1 MIYVL
6 LVDGEYWQLREDGV
20 LVKLTDEQ
28 YQDLEQSPDKL
39 VLVQGNTAADSA
51 NQYDL
56 TSGSSLAVFFAGLS
70 RISPNLLPESGYQ
83 TAQVKSLFENIEQ
96 RPLNESELPPP
107 IPVDAEIS
115 VAIDD
120 GGDGFINTF
129 EVALVNI
136 FGETLN
142 IFDRQPV
149 VINLRDSDGLELEFV
164 TTINSGQFSIPDA
177 DLSRLAQG
185 ELIVTATATDLYGNS
200 IAATDQ
206 SIIDTLALI
215 TDDIV
220 FNSGE
225 VINAAEVSSMDISG
239 STSEID
245 AGQQIRIVYSD
256 ENALEIVVVTS
267 IDADGNYSIAGV
279 DLSALAD
286 GPINVSL
293 SSVDIPGNTVVRETV
308 IEKDTQ
314 AAITVNFDGD
324 LPYHIIDLANVTLS
338 GQVTGVE
345 PGQVVTVTVTDSV
358 RSVQVE
364 AVVLADRSWQTSELN
379 VLTFNNGPLSANVS
393 VADLAGNPAVA
404 NTSTVLYEIPNDAA
418 ITINIE
424 DNGDGFINMFE
435 VDLVAI
441 TGTAANVS
449 DRLPILIRIEDSI
462 GGQLNFIKT
471 SSAGVF
477 YLDAQDLAGLA
488 QGAVV
493 VTASA
498 IDFYG
503 NTLNATDNS
512 VIDTLAI
519 INDDIIF
526 NSGDVINAAEESSV
540 DISGTTA
547 EIDVGQQIR
556 IVFSDQNTLEIEVF
570 TNIIDAAGNYSALNT
585 NLSTL
590 AEGPIKVTLSSVD
603 IAGNTVSRTIVINK
617 DTIATID
624 VVFDGSPPYGADEIA
639 TVTVSGTTVGVD
651 ADQIVSVNITD
662 GVNSVDTTASVLANG
677 SWQIVGENLTG
688 FNDGALT
695 ATASVVDLAG
705 NPATDSALTG
715 IDTMASI
722 DIVTDIEAIDINA
735 LRDGDTV
742 TINGTVTDVEVGRT
756 VTLRFYDSDGVE
768 QTFTTLVEV
777 GGLWDVDVA
786 VTDLGRFNSWQLE
799 ASVADNAG
807 NIAVDD
813 TPSLDVPT
821 LVTLSEGALISNS
834 GYADDS
840 TIRIAGYDTLMLN
853 AAQSNLEL
861 LESSGSLLTV
871 VVAVDGKSLT
881 ANAGGT
887 EVLTAVINVDDTVT
901 VTLFQPITQPVGSDV
916 SFSSIGVLAT
926 QNDADG
932 TSEIVAV
939 NIPII
944 IRESITFTVDDSYS
958 AVEQVI
964 TSGNVFDND
973 VLLEGPLTIV
983 KVEIAG
989 ATYDI
994 SELAPTII
1002 ANIDTKGSLTIAS
1015 DGSWSFIA
1023 ARNLDNTVL
1032 QQMTFSYSALDQDS
1046 DFDTSNVVIT
1056 IADGVGGIFS
1066 NDTVL
1071 VTESDYDIFGSVVR
1085 DFSIQAGTDDLDPA
1099 LIRFSSSQTD
1109 LLDALGYSSAGIT
1122 ITYTLSADGKILF
1135 ADAMGAPVFNI
1146 ALTAVAGTN
1155 GNLDASASFTQ
1166 TLPFDH
1172 QVSDALAFPIAI
1184 QAEDND
1190 GTISSSQATLKI
1202 NDGNEPTTSAV
1213 AGAVDETDV
1222 PAGLFVGDLTVDIGS
1237 DKVVDIGFVANTSVY
1252 PEITSGG
1259 VSVTYQVSLDG
1270 LLLTAFTDNP
1280 ATPVFTVQIST
1291 EPNSTSD
1298 STLQYTFT
1306 LLQSLD
1312 QLDVD
1317 GLSLDPLPLSFQYS
1331 VTDYD
1336 GDKAFS
1342 SIDVAVS
1349 DEGIFSATGDADEL
1363 QLSESP
1369 SKALVNVPTEGT
1381 IEFSLTASKDPIVDA
1396 RFEVTDGDVVVDAS
1410 SNNVTQNG
1418 SPLTWFNA
1426 GENIIQIRAVNGS
1439 IVVEFMLPEVI
1450 SIEPGTSKDV
1460 PLLVSVLQQIDHFD
1474 SVATLDNIT
1483 IPIGVTFIDS
1493 DLTKLTLPIKI
1504 SILDGLNPSTS
1515 SIQTLAVDEDNI
1527 VANTANAQ
1535 GLGFG
1540 REGSDTLTGF
1550 NVSFGVGTNLFSNG
1564 DAVALAAAAD
1574 VDGWWVGSAS
1584 GTEVFRVKFELDGST
1599 DFVLSGPLDHAD
1611 GSGENDLPINFAVSV
1626 NDADGD
1632 ISNEVTMV
1640 VNVTDDIPIAKNRT
1654 IKLTEGADKNINV
1667 LKNGEAGADGGVMTK
1682 VTYDAGAGAVDYT
1695 FLSNPEVIDLIEN
1708 GAVYGTL
1715 TIYQDGRIQVETDVT
1730 LSSTFL
1736 DSFDFEVTDFDGD
1749 IQVNTVNL
1757 NVQDEQ
1763 ASIQISPLLTDEDT
1777 TAILTVVANPG
1788 DLDDGESIASISFA
1802 LAGLQGGSLTLGG
1815 VALPVDGS
1823 GNPVLSGANLVVNN
1837 VLTAEVSPNGVLE
1850 FTPALN
1856 TSDPTN
1862 QVVFNVVVTVD
1873 SNSGQRTTDDSF
1885 DFSVAPIVDAPIWDS
1900 AGAAEFEY
1908 NLQEDDGGTA
1918 ANIFANLFDV
1928 DGSESLS
1935 YRIEGIAVGLIL
1947 TAGGNNVSSGQVLSS
1962 SQMASLTIAA
1972 TENLSGQF
1980 FFNAIAVAKENSTGD
1995 TQELVQQITVNIAPI
2010 ADTPTL
2016 STFNVSTFEDVAV
2029 DLSTFI
2035 SGALADTDG
2044 SESLVYE
2051 LEVPAGWQV
2060 VDGSGNEVGL
2070 QSAGVYRVTDVQ
2082 VQANLVFLMPLEDIS
2097 SINGTFS
2104 VDVTAISVELS
2115 VGVDVA
2121 PAVTEAR
2128 SATRTVSVEVEGVV
2142 DLPAIGAGPDRLWS
2156 FDGTNITAT
2165 VAEDSLIPLNFTTGT
2180 EDDDGSEVFDFVL
2193 RDLSADVAIVDAGG
2207 NTINLP
2213 VLGVFN
2219 NLPQYAVSATQLAS
2233 LYLQPADDFSGQL
2246 TFQLLQTNTEPDGD
2260 SGTYTI
2266 NVDISINPVVDTDNG
2281 ISSSSVG
2288 GEDRD
2293 LLLNIKPP
2301 FADSDGSE
2309 TLTNTIILSLP
2320 AGVKILFDFVEID
2333 VPVGGL
2339 DLNQLAVDNG
2349 TTFNA
2354 LINSGSLRVRAPEDS
2369 DADFT
2374 IPVEF
2379 EITDTSG
2386 LGVSA
2391 VQTVSGSLAI
2401 DVRASVDDS
2410 PADGIT
2416 RIETPAATLTST
2428 GGSITLDGAAS
2439 FTEEDIDG
2447 SEYLDYIAITITNGG
2462 AVQLSGL
2469 FVSHPNG
2476 AINDGNGNWLIPADG
2491 LTSTSLVD
2499 TASQLLNGVTITSDQ
2514 IGIFEIVVSAR
2525 VLDRNDDADIIEGI
2539 VNVDFVDAVTLGS
2552 ANAVSILQNTIV
2564 DGQEEQTIT
2573 IGEHV
2578 NSAPAGDGNDIVS
2591 YRVDAA
2597 AMPYGGIITG
2607 ADVIAEY
2614 AVDGSTVIAFVFTN
2628 ASLASLAMVG
2638 INEDFAGAFE
2648 LPVNKVSTDPLGAT
2662 LVTLEN
2668 LSVQVAPVVD
2678 NIGNII
2684 TNESLEDIPL
2694 PLQYSFDTLLTD
2706 SSIVA
2711 AEGIEQ
2717 ITGIKFVLA
2726 EGSLSGPPGVL
2737 TESPLGTYTVI
2748 DIAQLDQVNFIPPA
2762 NRHGTVSFDVE
2773 LTIEDTT
2780 TDLTLMQ
2787 VNPAISVVTQTVTL
2801 DIIAVTDSA
2810 PIFAINQVGSNIIED
2825 TDISF
2830 TGLFVVDIDNDGSET
2845 LTMQMLGVP
2854 AGAILLWDSGS
2865 GLQQLV
2871 NSGGD
2876 VANGFTWT
2884 FDPSQLNGLVLR
2896 PSADFAGDI
2905 ELSLQSTSM
2914 ELSTLEVVT
2923 VVKDFTV
2930 AVLPD
2935 ADDAYFYNEPSDA
2948 AGTEGNVI
2956 QVDVFGSTQELVNA
2970 NETVVLSIV
2979 VDGTTS
2985 DATALDGLV
2994 GIRTPDGKSVNFV
3007 ASGSNF
3013 IAVIATS
3020 LSQLENFEFIAGSHA
3035 HGSLAVEIN
3044 IGSKDSATVNG
3055 VFETDITDNADFQS
3069 RNITIDITP
3078 EPDVP
3083 ILTLTVS
3090 TITSGEGF
3098 IPLGLSLEQINPATA
3113 AGETADI
3120 VITGLPEG
3128 VLLSDEAVQ
3137 SGASWIVA
3145 AEFVEGL
3152 VIKNA
3157 DIAPPFSI
3165 TIEARS
3171 TLNGVTVVGGKQS
3184 LAINIGNTA
3193 VDDDVLVGDPN
3204 LSNLIIGGLGDDT
3217 MTGALLKE
3225 DTYLFRAA
3233 DIGLVGDAALD
3244 TITNFGINLDHI
3256 DLSDIPGSLNSGVE
3270 LDTIIDLNEAT
3281 GTTTLTIDLGAGLV
3295 QSIVLDG
3302 AAKDDLFGSSSWSDD
3317 ADILTK
3323 MLQDQVLL
3331 TG

>member
-1 MIYVL
+1 MMM
-6 LVDGEYWQLREDGV
+6 
-20 LVKLTDEQ
+20 
-28 YQDLEQSPDKL
+28 
-39 VLVQGNTAADSA
+39 VQ
-51 NQYDL
+51 
-56 TSGSSLAVFFAGLS
+56 V
-70 RISPNLLPESGYQ
+70 R
-83 TAQVKSLFENIEQ
+83 
-96 RPLNESELPPP
+96 
-107 IPVDAEIS
+107 
-115 VAIDD
+115 
-120 GGDGFINTF
+120 
-129 EVALVNI
+129 
-136 FGETLN
+136 LN
-142 IFDRQPV
+142 I
-149 VINLRDSDGLELEFV
+149 L
-164 TTINSGQFSIPDA
+164 
-177 DLSRLAQG
+177 
-185 ELIVTATATDLYGNS
+185 
-200 IAATDQ
+200 
-206 SIIDTLALI
+206 
-215 TDDIV
+215 
-220 FNSGE
+220 
-225 VINAAEVSSMDISG
+225 
-239 STSEID
+239 
-245 AGQQIRIVYSD
+245 
-256 ENALEIVVVTS
+256 
-267 IDADGNYSIAGV
+267 
-279 DLSALAD
+279 
-286 GPINVSL
+286 
-293 SSVDIPGNTVVRETV
+293 
-308 IEKDTQ
+308 
-314 AAITVNFDGD
+314 
-324 LPYHIIDLANVTLS
+324 
-338 GQVTGVE
+338 
-345 PGQVVTVTVTDSV
+345 
-358 RSVQVE
+358 
-364 AVVLADRSWQTSELN
+364 
-379 VLTFNNGPLSANVS
+379 
-393 VADLAGNPAVA
+393 
-404 NTSTVLYEIPNDAA
+404 
-418 ITINIE
+418 
-424 DNGDGFINMFE
+424 
-435 VDLVAI
+435 
-441 TGTAANVS
+441 
-449 DRLPILIRIEDSI
+449 
-462 GGQLNFIKT
+462 
-471 SSAGVF
+471 
-477 YLDAQDLAGLA
+477 
-488 QGAVV
+488 
-493 VTASA
+493 
-498 IDFYG
+498 
-503 NTLNATDNS
+503 
-512 VIDTLAI
+512 
-519 INDDIIF
+519 
-526 NSGDVINAAEESSV
+526 
-540 DISGTTA
+540 
-547 EIDVGQQIR
+547 
-556 IVFSDQNTLEIEVF
+556 
-570 TNIIDAAGNYSALNT
+570 
-585 NLSTL
+585 
-590 AEGPIKVTLSSVD
+590 
-603 IAGNTVSRTIVINK
+603 
-617 DTIATID
+617 
-624 VVFDGSPPYGADEIA
+624 
-639 TVTVSGTTVGVD
+639 
-651 ADQIVSVNITD
+651 
-662 GVNSVDTTASVLANG
+662 
-677 SWQIVGENLTG
+677 
-688 FNDGALT
+688 
-695 ATASVVDLAG
+695 
-705 NPATDSALTG
+705 
-715 IDTMASI
+715 
-722 DIVTDIEAIDINA
+722 
-735 LRDGDTV
+735 
-742 TINGTVTDVEVGRT
+742 
-756 VTLRFYDSDGVE
+756 
-768 QTFTTLVEV
+768 
-777 GGLWDVDVA
+777 
-786 VTDLGRFNSWQLE
+786 
-799 ASVADNAG
+799 
-807 NIAVDD
+807 
-813 TPSLDVPT
+813 
-821 LVTLSEGALISNS
+821 
-834 GYADDS
+834 
-840 TIRIAGYDTLMLN
+840 
-853 AAQSNLEL
+853 
-861 LESSGSLLTV
+861 
-871 VVAVDGKSLT
+871 
-881 ANAGGT
+881 
-887 EVLTAVINVDDTVT
+887 
-901 VTLFQPITQPVGSDV
+901 
-916 SFSSIGVLAT
+916 
-926 QNDADG
+926 
-932 TSEIVAV
+932 
-939 NIPII
+939 
-944 IRESITFTVDDSYS
+944 
-958 AVEQVI
+958 
-964 TSGNVFDND
+964 
-973 VLLEGPLTIV
+973 
-983 KVEIAG
+983 
-989 ATYDI
+989 
-994 SELAPTII
+994 
-1002 ANIDTKGSLTIAS
+1002 
-1015 DGSWSFIA
+1015 
-1023 ARNLDNTVL
+1023 
-1032 QQMTFSYSALDQDS
+1032 
-1046 DFDTSNVVIT
+1046 
-1056 IADGVGGIFS
+1056 
-1066 NDTVL
+1066 
-1071 VTESDYDIFGSVVR
+1071 
-1085 DFSIQAGTDDLDPA
+1085 
-1099 LIRFSSSQTD
+1099 
-1109 LLDALGYSSAGIT
+1109 
-1122 ITYTLSADGKILF
+1122 
-1135 ADAMGAPVFNI
+1135 
-1146 ALTAVAGTN
+1146 
-1155 GNLDASASFTQ
+1155 
-1166 TLPFDH
+1166 
-1172 QVSDALAFPIAI
+1172 
-1184 QAEDND
+1184 
-1190 GTISSSQATLKI
+1190 
-1202 NDGNEPTTSAV
+1202 
-1213 AGAVDETDV
+1213 
-1222 PAGLFVGDLTVDIGS
+1222 
-1237 DKVVDIGFVANTSVY
+1237 
-1252 PEITSGG
+1252 
-1259 VSVTYQVSLDG
+1259 
-1270 LLLTAFTDNP
+1270 
-1280 ATPVFTVQIST
+1280 
-1291 EPNSTSD
+1291 
-1298 STLQYTFT
+1298 
-1306 LLQSLD
+1306 
-1312 QLDVD
+1312 
-1317 GLSLDPLPLSFQYS
+1317 
-1331 VTDYD
+1331 
-1336 GDKAFS
+1336 
-1342 SIDVAVS
+1342 
-1349 DEGIFSATGDADEL
+1349 
-1363 QLSESP
+1363 
-1369 SKALVNVPTEGT
+1369 
-1381 IEFSLTASKDPIVDA
+1381 
-1396 RFEVTDGDVVVDAS
+1396 
-1410 SNNVTQNG
+1410 
-1418 SPLTWFNA
+1418 
-1426 GENIIQIRAVNGS
+1426 
-1439 IVVEFMLPEVI
+1439 
-1450 SIEPGTSKDV
+1450 
-1460 PLLVSVLQQIDHFD
+1460 
-1474 SVATLDNIT
+1474 
-1483 IPIGVTFIDS
+1483 
-1493 DLTKLTLPIKI
+1493 
-1504 SILDGLNPSTS
+1504 
-1515 SIQTLAVDEDNI
+1515 
-1527 VANTANAQ
+1527 
-1535 GLGFG
+1535 
-1540 REGSDTLTGF
+1540 
-1550 NVSFGVGTNLFSNG
+1550 
-1564 DAVALAAAAD
+1564 
-1574 VDGWWVGSAS
+1574 
-1584 GTEVFRVKFELDGST
+1584 
-1599 DFVLSGPLDHAD
+1599 
-1611 GSGENDLPINFAVSV
+1611 
-1626 NDADGD
+1626 
-1632 ISNEVTMV
+1632 
-1640 VNVTDDIPIAKNRT
+1640 
-1654 IKLTEGADKNINV
+1654 
-1667 LKNGEAGADGGVMTK
+1667 
-1682 VTYDAGAGAVDYT
+1682 

-1749 IQVNTVNL
+1749 VQVNTVNL

-1837 VLTAEVSPNGVLE
+1837 VLTGEVSPNGVLE

-1947 TAGGNNVSSGQVLSS
+1947 TAGGNNVSNGQVLSS
-1962 SQMASLTIAA
+1962 SQIASLTIAA

-2035 SGALADTDG
+2035 SGSLADTDG
-2044 SESLVYE
+2044 SESLIYE
-2051 LEVPAGWQV
+2051 LEVPTGWQV
-2060 VDGSGNEVGL
+2060 VDSSGNEVGL

-2097 SINGTFS
+2097 SINGMFS
-2104 VDVTAISVELS
+2104 VDVTAISIELS

-2128 SATRTVSVEVEGVV
+2128 SATRTVSVEVESVF
-2142 DLPAIGAGPDRLWS
+2142 DLPAIGAGPDGLWS

-2246 TFQLLQTNTEPDGD
+2246 TFQLLQTNIEPDGD

-2281 ISSSSVG
+2281 ISSSSSSVG

-2301 FADSDGSE
+2301 FAGSDGSE

-2476 AINDGNGNWLIPADG
+2476 AINDGNGNWLIPANG

-2499 TASQLLNGVTITSDQ
+2499 TASQLLNGATITSDQ

-2614 AVDGSTVIAFVFTN
+2614 AADGFTVIAFVFTN

-2678 NIGNII
+2678 NIANII

-2694 PLQYSFDTLLTD
+2694 PLQYSLDTLLTD

-2854 AGAILLWDSGS
+2854 AGAILLLDSGS

-2876 VANGFTWT
+2876 VANGFTCT

-2896 PSADFAGDI
+2896 PPADFAGDI

-2956 QVDVFGSTQELVNA
+2956 QVDVFGSIQELVNA

-2994 GIRTPDGKSVNFV
+2994 GIRTPDGKAVNFV
-3007 ASGSNF
+3007 VSGSNF
-3013 IAVIATS
+3013 IAVIVTS
-3020 LSQLENFEFIAGSHA
+3020 LSQLENFEFIAGSQA
-3035 HGSLAVEIN
+3035 HGSLAVQIN

-3055 VFETDITDNADFQS
+3055 VFETDITDSADFQS
-3069 RNITIDITP
+3069 RNITIDIAP
-3078 EPDVP
+3078 EPDAP
-3083 ILTLTVS
+3083 ILTLTAS
-3090 TITSGEGF
+3090 TITSGEGL
-3098 IPLGLSLEQINPATA
+3098 IPLGLSLEEINPATE
-3113 AGETADI
+3113 AGELASI
-3120 VITGLPEG
+3120 VITGLPDG
-3128 VLLSDEAVQ
+3128 VLLSDEAVS

-3145 AEFVEGL
+3145 AEFVEDL

-3157 DIAPPFSI
+3157 DIASPFSI

-3171 TLNGVTVVGGKQS
+3171 TLNGVTVVGGKQA
-3184 LAINIGNTA
+3184 LAINVDSVVG
-3193 VDDDVLVGDPN
+3193 DDDVLVGDAS
-3204 LSNLIIGGLGDDT
+3204 LSNLIIGGKGDDIL
-3217 MTGALLKE
+3217 TGGTAA
-3225 DTYLFRAA
+3225 DTYLFQLS
-3233 DIGLVGDAALD
+3233 DIGTAAMPTSD
-3244 TITNFGINLDHI
+3244 TINLFDIAADHI

-3302 AAKDDLFGSSSWSDD
+3302 VSKDDLFGSSSWSDD